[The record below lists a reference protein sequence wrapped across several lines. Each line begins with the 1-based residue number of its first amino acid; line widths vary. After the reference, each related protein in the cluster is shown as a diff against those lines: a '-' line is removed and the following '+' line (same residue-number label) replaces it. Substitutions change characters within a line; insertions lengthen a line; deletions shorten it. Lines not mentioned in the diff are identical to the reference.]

1 MEQHEKEIM
10 DRIRQHIEN
19 IEIPEQ
25 LRPEVVEEQLMR
37 HQKRYRKKAYRYAL
51 TAAACLGL
59 LGIAYIQTK
68 ERTVGK
74 KGYVN
79 PVVKEVK
86 ESEGLRMAKSYKE
99 VYKFV

>member
-37 HQKRYRKKAYRYAL
+37 HKKDTERKH
-51 TAAACLGL
+51 
-59 LGIAYIQTK
+59 I
-68 ERTVGK
+68 V
-74 KGYVN
+74 
-79 PVVKEVK
+79 
-86 ESEGLRMAKSYKE
+86 MH
-99 VYKFV
+99 

>member
-59 LGIAYIQTK
+59 LGIGN
-68 ERTVGK
+68 GK
-74 KGYVN
+74 S
-79 PVVKEVK
+79 VKCTCTTSDLIEDQK
-86 ESEGLRMAKSYKE
+86 TLCSSITENI
-99 VYKFV
+99 

>member
-37 HQKRYRKKAYRYAL
+37 HQKDTERKH
-51 TAAACLGL
+51 
-59 LGIAYIQTK
+59 I
-68 ERTVGK
+68 V
-74 KGYVN
+74 
-79 PVVKEVK
+79 
-86 ESEGLRMAKSYKE
+86 MH
-99 VYKFV
+99 